1 MTYADFKDKVMLS
14 MEDICR
20 DIFHENRETIKVKKE
35 AVVVKN
41 LVNIYDATLR
51 LSNKKGFHS
60 MSLRELAKETNLS
73 LGALYS
79 YFENKDQLLG
89 IIQEQ
94 GYRITGR
101 LLEAEIDKSPDPVK
115 KLDIAIRTHLYLSE
129 SMQPW
134 FYFFFME
141 AKNLD
146 KEKQKTV
153 ITSEL
158 YTEQIFADILNLG
171 VQAGVFSTGNIQL
184 TASLI
189 KSMLQDWYL
198 KRWKHT
204 KRKISVDEYAEFV
217 VKFVLQALGGAQQE
231 DFKD

>member
-1 MTYADFKDKVMLS
+1 MTFADFKNKVMLS

-20 DIFHENRETIKVKKE
+20 DIFYENRDAIKVKKE

-41 LVNIYDATLR
+41 LVNIYEATLR

-79 YFENKDQLLG
+79 YFSNKEQLLG

-101 LLEAEIDKSPDPVK
+101 LLEEELRKTEDPEERLEV
-115 KLDIAIRTHLYLSE
+115 AIRTHLYLSE

-141 AKNLD
+141 AKNLNR
-146 KEKQKTV
+146 EEQKKA
-153 ITSEL
+153 IASEL
-158 YTEQIFADILNLG
+158 YTEKIFADILDQG
-171 VQAGVFSTGNIQL
+171 VAAGAFSIENTQL

-189 KSMLQDWYL
+189 KTMLQDWYL
-198 KRWKHT
+198 KRWKYT
-204 KRKISVDEYAEFV
+204 RRRVSVDDYADFV
-217 VKFVLQALGGAQQE
+217 VGFVLKALGS
-231 DFKD
+231 KL

>member
-20 DIFHENRETIKVKKE
+20 DIFHENREAIKVKKE
-35 AVVVKN
+35 VVVVKN

-101 LLEAEIDKSPDPVK
+101 LLEAEIEKSSDPVK

-171 VQAGVFSTGNIQL
+171 VNAGVFSTDNIQL

-204 KRKISVDEYAEFV
+204 KRKITVDEYADFV
-217 VKFVLQALGGAQQE
+217 VKLVLRALE
-231 DFKD
+231 N

>member
-20 DIFHENRETIKVKKE
+20 DIFHENRDVIKVKKE

-60 MSLRELAKETNLS
+60 MSLRELARETRLS

-79 YFENKDQLLG
+79 YFSNKEQLLG

-94 GYRITGR
+94 GYRITGQ
-101 LLEAEIDKSPDPVK
+101 LLEAEIEKASGPLE

-141 AKNLD
+141 AKNLN
-146 KEKQKTV
+146 KVEQKKA

-158 YTEQIFADILNLG
+158 YTEQVFADILTEG
-171 VQAGVFSTGNIQL
+171 VRAGVFSSDNIML
-184 TASLI
+184 TASIL

-204 KRKISVDEYAEFV
+204 KRNISVDDYADFV
-217 VKFVLQALGGAQQE
+217 IKFVSQALSGKQ
-231 DFKD
+231 

>member
-1 MTYADFKDKVMLS
+1 

-20 DIFHENRETIKVKKE
+20 DIFYENRRGIKVKKE

-41 LVNIYDATLR
+41 LVNICNATLK

-60 MSLRELAKETNLS
+60 MSLRELARETNLS

-79 YFENKDQLLG
+79 YFSNKEQLLAV
-89 IIQEQ
+89 IQDQ

-101 LLEAEIDKSPDPVK
+101 LLEEEIRKRSDPGE
-115 KLDIAIRTHLYLSE
+115 KLEAAIRIHLYLSE

-141 AKNLD
+141 AKNLN
-146 KEKQKTV
+146 KEEQKKA
-153 ITSEL
+153 IASEL
-158 YTEQIFADILNLG
+158 YTEKIFADILDQG
-171 VQAGVFSTGNIQL
+171 VKAGVFSADNTQL
-184 TASLI
+184 AASVI
-189 KSMLQDWYL
+189 KAMLQDWYL

-204 KRKISVDEYAEFV
+204 KRRISVDDYADFV
-217 VKFVLQALGGAQQE
+217 IKFISRALN
-231 DFKD
+231 K

>member
-20 DIFHENRETIKVKKE
+20 DIFHENRDAIKVKKE

-41 LVNIYDATLR
+41 LVNIYEATLR

-60 MSLRELAKETNLS
+60 MSLRELARETSLS

-79 YFENKDQLLG
+79 YFSNKEQLLA

-101 LLEAEIDKSPDPVK
+101 LLEEEINKSSDPVQ

-141 AKNLD
+141 AKNLN
-146 KEKQKTV
+146 KETQKTV
-153 ITSEL
+153 IASEL
-158 YTEQIFADILNLG
+158 YTEQIFTDIIDQG
-171 VQAGVFSTGNIQL
+171 VKAGVFLTDNKLL
-184 TASLI
+184 TASVI
-189 KSMLQDWYL
+189 KTMLQDWYL
-198 KRWKHT
+198 KRWKHI
-204 KRKISVDEYAEFV
+204 KRDINVDDYADFV
-217 VKFVLQALGGAQQE
+217 IKFVLQALNG
-231 DFKD
+231 KH

>member
-20 DIFHENRETIKVKKE
+20 DIFHENRDVIKVKKE

-41 LVNIYDATLR
+41 LVNIYEATLR

-60 MSLRELAKETNLS
+60 MSLRELARETNLS

-101 LLEAEIDKSPDPVK
+101 LLEEEIEKSPEPVK

-158 YTEQIFADILNLG
+158 YTEQIFVDILNLG
-171 VQAGVFSTGNIQL
+171 VNAGVFSTDNIQL

-204 KRKISVDEYAEFV
+204 KRRISVDDYAEFV
-217 VKFVLQALGGAQQE
+217 VRFVSKALGG
-231 DFKD
+231 KR